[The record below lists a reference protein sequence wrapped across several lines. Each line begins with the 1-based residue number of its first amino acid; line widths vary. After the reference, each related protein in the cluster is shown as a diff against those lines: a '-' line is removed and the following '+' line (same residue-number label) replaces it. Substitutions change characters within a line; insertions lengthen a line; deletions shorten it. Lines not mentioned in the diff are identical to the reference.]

1 MADDDLQAHLNKS
14 IYGTP
19 QTNPDERRRYLGSL
33 RERVVL
39 EISNTDIVKP
49 DVLTAFQTALPQYV
63 QPTYQALI
71 NGKQGPDVTAPF
83 IKAVNDAGLK
93 FTLVNDDTASL
104 DPSYP
109 GLLIVAPDAINHDD
123 ISLPATDTP
132 SESTAKDSHPL
143 DIFHLF
149 DKK

>member
-33 RERVVL
+33 RERVAL

-49 DVLTAFQTALPQYV
+49 ETLAAFQKALPQYN

-71 NGKQGPDVTAPF
+71 NGKQGPDVTGPF
-83 IKAVNDAGLK
+83 IKTINDAGLK

-104 DPSYP
+104 DPTYP
-109 GLLIVAPDAINHDD
+109 GLLIVAPDAINHDN
-123 ISLPATDTP
+123 ISLPVSAP
-132 SESTAKDSHPL
+132 SSEPENKDSHPL